1 MQIDSKMVATNQ
13 SKPDGRRAQ
22 HAFNLTPH
30 TCYLPAGFFFSYWVP
45 AFHAKYCKVEAM
57 YQTTLI
63 IGKCLFYVK

>member
-30 TCYLPAGFFFSYWVP
+30 TCYLPAGFFSYWVP
-45 AFHAKYCKVEAM
+45 VFHAKYSVVQDR
-57 YQTTLI
+57 YTTWYI
-63 IGKCLFYVK
+63 ANWEMSFYVK